1 MELRQLKYFKEA
13 CELQNFSEAA
23 RVLHIS
29 QSTLSQ
35 QIKQLE
41 DELDVLLFDRI
52 GKRIVPTEAGLAF
65 LPYAVRAIRDAE
77 NGKQII
83 RDLKGIETGVLHVG
97 VTYSMS
103 PLLIAALGLFSKTYP
118 KIKVNVSFGTSEELL
133 DRLEANQ
140 LDFVLSF
147 KPEGVSEHME
157 TMPLFSSML
166 RFIVHCSHPLAELS
180 SITLKRLSET
190 PLILPGKGF
199 ATRKRIDDLCR
210 KHQLELTVGVEMND
224 VHTIIHT
231 LREGYWGTI
240 LTQAAVRG
248 EENLVQIPIL
258 CADKLTSQGFLKTC
272 LQYAAGRDLFWAQ
285 GDYRKKSAL
294 AFADFLRKVAGGE
307 ERS

>member
-1 MELRQLKYFKEA
+1 M
-13 CELQNFSEAA
+13 
-23 RVLHIS
+23 
-29 QSTLSQ
+29 
-35 QIKQLE
+35 
-41 DELDVLLFDRI
+41 LF
-52 GKRIVPTEAGLAF
+52 
-65 LPYAVRAIRDAE
+65 
-77 NGKQII
+77 
-83 RDLKGIETGVLHVG
+83 
-97 VTYSMS
+97 
-103 PLLIAALGLFSKTYP
+103 
-118 KIKVNVSFGTSEELL
+118 
-133 DRLEANQ
+133 
-140 LDFVLSF
+140 F
-147 KPEGVSEHME
+147 KPEGVSEHLE

-199 ATRKRIDDLCR
+199 ATRKRVDDLCR

-258 CADKLTSQGFLKTC
+258 CADKLTSQGFL
-272 LQYAAGRDLFWAQ
+272 FWAQ

-294 AFADFLRKVAGGE
+294 AFADFLRRQE
-307 ERS
+307 EKREAK

>member
-65 LPYAVRAIRDAE
+65 LPYAVRVIRDAE

-248 EENLVQIPIL
+248 EENLVQIPIYNPQIQIS
-258 CADKLTSQGFLKTC
+258 AESETKRSIFREKDKTKRSKKESAQHSKSRNKSFVMTSV
-272 LQYAAGRDLFWAQ
+272 
-285 GDYRKKSAL
+285 SAL
-294 AFADFLRKVAGGE
+294 
-307 ERS
+307 

>member
-103 PLLIAALGLFSKTYP
+103 PLLIA
-118 KIKVNVSFGTSEELL
+118 
-133 DRLEANQ
+133 
-140 LDFVLSF
+140 
-147 KPEGVSEHME
+147 EHLE

-199 ATRKRIDDLCR
+199 ATRKRVDDLCR

-258 CADKLTSQGFLKTC
+258 CADKLTSQGFL
-272 LQYAAGRDLFWAQ
+272 FWAQ

>member
-133 DRLEANQ
+133 DRLEAT
-140 LDFVLSF
+140 L
-147 KPEGVSEHME
+147 
-157 TMPLFSSML
+157 PLFSSML

-258 CADKLTSQGFLKTC
+258 CADKLTSQGFL
-272 LQYAAGRDLFWAQ
+272 FWAQ

>member
-29 QSTLSQ
+29 QSTLHSKSNSWKTSWMCCCSTVLASGLYQ
-35 QIKQLE
+35 QRRDWL
-41 DELDVLLFDRI
+41 
-52 GKRIVPTEAGLAF
+52 F

-147 KPEGVSEHME
+147 KPEGVSEHLE

-199 ATRKRIDDLCR
+199 ATRKRVDDLCR

-258 CADKLTSQGFLKTC
+258 CADKLTSQGFL
-272 LQYAAGRDLFWAQ
+272 FWAQ

>member
-65 LPYAVRAIRDAE
+65 LPYAVRVIRDAE

-147 KPEGVSEHME
+147 KPEGVSEPYGNHAFVLFHA
-157 TMPLFSSML
+157 PLYCALFSSVG
-166 RFIVHCSHPLAELS
+166 RIVVHH
-180 SITLKRLSET
+180 
-190 PLILPGKGF
+190 
-199 ATRKRIDDLCR
+199 
-210 KHQLELTVGVEMND
+210 LE
-224 VHTIIHT
+224 
-231 LREGYWGTI
+231 
-240 LTQAAVRG
+240 AA
-248 EENLVQIPIL
+248 
-258 CADKLTSQGFLKTC
+258 F
-272 LQYAAGRDLFWAQ
+272 
-285 GDYRKKSAL
+285 
-294 AFADFLRKVAGGE
+294 
-307 ERS
+307 